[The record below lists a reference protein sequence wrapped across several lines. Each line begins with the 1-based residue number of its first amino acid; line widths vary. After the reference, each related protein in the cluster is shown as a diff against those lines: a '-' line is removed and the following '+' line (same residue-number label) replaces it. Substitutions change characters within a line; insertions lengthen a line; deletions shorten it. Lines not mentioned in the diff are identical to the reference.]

1 MLFAPLFP
9 GLAFLFAAP
18 SSLPQQP
25 QAQVLDAATGA
36 PVPYASVGIQRK
48 PLGTVADATGHFAP
62 QSLAGAAPTDTVVVT
77 CVGYAPR
84 KLLASAVAEGQLL
97 RLTPQSNTLA
107 AVTVRAGAWKRQ
119 RVGHEGSFSFTQ
131 YNFHLN
137 GDADPARKLGREV
150 GTILALHPGSELED
164 VHFFIG
170 NNSFRRVRLRLNV
183 RALDAD
189 DQPAAS
195 LLTQDIHYQLPDGAK
210 GWQHLDLRPYHV
222 QTGQH
227 ERVAVTL
234 EWIDGAPDPSRDWQV
249 LLMPAPLNP
258 LHRMVYRDKSASEW
272 RSLRASLSL
281 YVTAVS
287 PRS

>member
-1 MLFAPLFP
+1 MALLFF
-9 GLAFLFAAP
+9 
-18 SSLPQQP
+18 SSCPPQQP
-25 QAQVLDAATGA
+25 RAQVLDAATGQ
-36 PVPYASVGIQRK
+36 PVPYASVGVQLK
-48 PLGTVADATGHFAP
+48 PLGTVADAAGYFAP
-62 QSLAGAAPTDTVVVT
+62 QALAGAQPADTVVVS

-84 KLLASAVAEGQLL
+84 KLLASTLTEGQPVRLL
-97 RLTPQSNTLA
+97 PQTNTLS
-107 AVTVRAGAWKRQ
+107 AVTVRPGAWQRR

-150 GTILALHPGSELED
+150 GTILALRPGSELED
-164 VHFFIG
+164 VHFFVG
-170 NNSFRRVRLRLNV
+170 NNSFRGVRLRLNV

-227 ERVAVTL
+227 EHVAVTL
-234 EWIDGAPDPSRDWQV
+234 EWLDGTPDPSRDWQV

-258 LHRMVYRDKSASEW
+258 LHRMVYRDKSADQW

-287 PRS
+287 PRG